1 MNFEQELVAKKI
13 KRKRE
18 IEKDKRDTK
27 VILRYLQ
34 FYLCVIF
41 ILSIYSYFFDLIF
54 RYLVEKTNDEIH
66 YEWVQYIAYY
76 IIAGYFIFPFS
87 MIYNYF
93 INNIFSKKIVIR
105 IIAGMATL
113 LLFGALLSGNYEF
126 GYYIGEYRPFKN
138 IIVLLLTGVTVE
150 LIRIVVIRYRQR

>member
-27 VILRYLQ
+27 VILRYIQ

-54 RYLVEKTNDEIH
+54 RSLVEKTND
-66 YEWVQYIAYY
+66 
-76 IIAGYFIFPFS
+76 
-87 MIYNYF
+87 
-93 INNIFSKKIVIR
+93 
-105 IIAGMATL
+105 
-113 LLFGALLSGNYEF
+113 
-126 GYYIGEYRPFKN
+126 
-138 IIVLLLTGVTVE
+138 
-150 LIRIVVIRYRQR
+150 

>member
-27 VILRYLQ
+27 VILRYIQ

-54 RYLVEKTNDEIH
+54 RSLVEKTNDEIH

-93 INNIFSKKIVIR
+93 INNIFSS
-105 IIAGMATL
+105 II
-113 LLFGALLSGNYEF
+113 YC
-126 GYYIGEYRPFKN
+126 I
-138 IIVLLLTGVTVE
+138 
-150 LIRIVVIRYRQR
+150 